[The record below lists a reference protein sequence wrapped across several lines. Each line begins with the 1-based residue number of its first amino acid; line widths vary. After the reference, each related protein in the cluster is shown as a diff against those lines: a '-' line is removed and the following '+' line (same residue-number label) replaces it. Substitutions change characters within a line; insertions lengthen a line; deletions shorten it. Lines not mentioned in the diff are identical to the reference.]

1 MISSSRAA
9 RYPRFEISSIE
20 MSSTEMSSTEVSRTA
35 PHAASFRRTASV
47 LALGVAFGASLPLFA
62 AKPAA
67 KPAAASATQTAAAPA
82 ARVIGTVESIS
93 GNSLTLKSDD
103 GKSSTV
109 AVAEGARIL
118 QIAPG
123 STSLKSAEVIA
134 LTDIAVGDRI
144 LVTGQAAAAA
154 PAPFQASRI
163 ILMKSID
170 IAKKHAA
177 EAQEWEKHGTGGIVS
192 AVDPATGTV
201 TITSRGKKIAV
212 QTTAST
218 IFRRYAGDS
227 VKYEDARPSV
237 LAAIQPGDQ
246 MRVRGQ
252 RSDDGMTIQ
261 AAEIVSGSFLNL
273 AGTIATLDASAG
285 TLTLKDLATKK
296 TYTVAVTANSNLRYL
311 PPEDARKFAALE
323 RGAGG
328 SGAPGAAGGS
338 GSSASHG
345 GGATSPSGTSAAAAG
360 HAHSSSEAAAQPPAA
375 SPSANPTPGAAPA
388 MSLSQMLPQLPTA
401 TLADLRPGDALMI
414 VASQPSPGSSSLTA
428 VTVLAGVEPIL
439 TATPTGRSGPS
450 LSPWNVSGAPDDG
463 GGM

>member
-1 MISSSRAA
+1 MISSTRAT
-9 RYPRFEISSIE
+9 RYPRFEIPTFKISSFDISQR
-20 MSSTEMSSTEVSRTA
+20 MLQTNYLRLAA
-35 PHAASFRRTASV
+35 PI
-47 LALGVAFGASLPLFA
+47 LALTFALGGSLPAFA

-67 KPAAASATQTAAAPA
+67 HAAAQTAAAPA
-82 ARVIGTVESIS
+82 ARAIGTVESIAA
-93 GNSLTLKSDD
+93 NALTLKSDD
-103 GKSSTV
+103 GKSTSV
-109 AVAEGARIL
+109 SIADGARIL

-123 STSLKSAEVIA
+123 STSLKSAEVIS

-144 LVTGQAAAAA
+144 LVTGLAAAA

-177 EAQEWEKHGTGGIVS
+177 EAEEWEKHGTGGLVNAIEAS
-192 AVDPATGTV
+192 AIDPATGTI
-201 TITSRGKKIAV
+201 TITARGKKVAV

-227 VKYEDARPSV
+227 VKYEDAKPSV
-237 LAAIQPGDQ
+237 LAQIQPGDQ

-273 AGTIATLDASAG
+273 AGTIATLDAATG

-311 PPEDARKFAALE
+311 PPEDARKFAAHQ
-323 RGAGG
+323 RG
-328 SGAPGAAGGS
+328 
-338 GSSASHG
+338 
-345 GGATSPSGTSAAAAG
+345 AAAAQAG
-360 HAHSSSEAAAQPPAA
+360 GQAHPASEAAAPHPAA
-375 SPSANPTPGAAPA
+375 SPAATPSSNPSPGAPA

-414 VASQPSPGSSSLTA
+414 VASQPSPGSNSLTA

-439 TATPTGRSGPS
+439 TATPTGQSGPS
-450 LSPWNVSGAPDDG
+450 LSPWNVSGAPDG